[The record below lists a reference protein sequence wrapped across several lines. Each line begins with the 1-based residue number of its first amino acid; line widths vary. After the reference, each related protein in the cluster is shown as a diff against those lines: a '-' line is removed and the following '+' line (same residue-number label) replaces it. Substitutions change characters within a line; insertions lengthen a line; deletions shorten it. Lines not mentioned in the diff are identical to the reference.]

1 MEGLLLQLS
10 ALDADAENAV
20 RVISFFDRLI
30 AGHATLDQVIR
41 QAERLAECP
50 VGVGPAPTGAATRVL
65 EDGTCVW
72 LARSGKRLPLDEIV
86 LERLAITAAVLL
98 DHSRLPP
105 PALGDP
111 ALVELAISGAGE
123 PERSRALRLLGF
135 TGSTPLWVLAFRDSR
150 PRLVTELPALEGFV
164 GVSSRVPATEAPSAW
179 RTARAAL
186 RFATDRTPVVHADDL
201 GPSLA
206 LTALPPAELAKV
218 PDVIALD
225 KLTNELDLLHAVVA
239 TSSIR
244 QAAALVHRHHSTI
257 APRLEHAESV
267 LGYRFDSPDGWFRLR
282 LALTLRQLR
291 DND

>member
-1 MEGLLLQLS
+1 MEGLLLRLS

-20 RVISFFDRLI
+20 RVISFFDRLV
-30 AGHATLDQVIR
+30 AGRATLDQVIR
-41 QAERLAECP
+41 QASQLAECP
-50 VGVGPAPTGAATRVL
+50 VGVGPAPAGASVRTL

-72 LARSGKRLPLDEIV
+72 LARPGKPLPLDEIV

-98 DHSRLPP
+98 DHGRVPTPS
-105 PALGDP
+105 LGDP

-123 PERSRALRLLGF
+123 PERSRALQLLGL
-135 TGSTPLWVLAFRDSR
+135 TPSTQLWVLAFRASR
-150 PRLVTELPALEGFV
+150 PRLVTELPALSGFV
-164 GVSSRVPATEAPSAW
+164 GVSSRVPASDAPSAW
-179 RTARAAL
+179 HTARAAL

-206 LTALPPAELAKV
+206 LAALPAVELAKV
-218 PDVIALD
+218 PDVVALD
-225 KLTNELDLLHAVVA
+225 KLANELELLQAVVA
-239 TSSIR
+239 TNSIR

-257 APRLEHAESV
+257 APRLEHAEAV

-282 LALTLRQLR
+282 LALVLRQLR